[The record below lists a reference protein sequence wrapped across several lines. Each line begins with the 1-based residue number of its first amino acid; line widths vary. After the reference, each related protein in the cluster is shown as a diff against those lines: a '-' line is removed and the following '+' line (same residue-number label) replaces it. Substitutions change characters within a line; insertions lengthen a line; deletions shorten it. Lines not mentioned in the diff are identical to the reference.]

1 MEQHLMIKPPRRAIC
16 ISLSKRNND
25 IISLIDAYANDKKL
39 TKCDAVCQIIRNF
52 ALLNNQLE
60 KLYLEVQENE

>member
-1 MEQHLMIKPPRRAIC
+1 MEHQLMIKPPRRAIC
-16 ISLSKRNND
+16 ISLSKRNAD
-25 IISLIDAYANDKKL
+25 IISLIDAYANEKKL

-60 KLYLEVQENE
+60 KLYLEIQEDE

>member
-1 MEQHLMIKPPRRAIC
+1 MEHQLMIKPPRRAIC
-16 ISLSKRNND
+16 ISLSKRNAD
-25 IISLIDAYANDKKL
+25 IISLIDAYANEKKL

-60 KLYLEVQENE
+60 KLYLEVQEDE

>member
-16 ISLSKRNND
+16 ISLSKRNAD
-25 IISLIDAYANDKKL
+25 IISLIDAYANEKKL

-60 KLYLEVQENE
+60 KLYLEVQEDE